1 MDHSTEP
8 GTATPADPGIYLM
21 PPGYIA
27 AMVDGRIVAVP
38 EHTTTTAPTAAVPA
52 AEPPAPHVPAT
63 DEGLS
68 LAVRQ
73 YVLYGSIATLAAGG
87 AVWMIGAGIGAV
99 AAHADG
105 LVAALKWLAVLVG
118 VVVAGVFAVKA
129 KIRSAGEGGT
139 TTVALIH
146 RERHTTIGHQRQ
158 TVVGRGSISNQ
169 Y

>member
-1 MDHSTEP
+1 MDPRTEFSN
-8 GTATPADPGIYLM
+8 ATPVDPSVYLM

-38 EHTTTTAPTAAVPA
+38 EHATTAAPAPPATA
-52 AEPPAPHVPAT
+52 AEPPTPQVPAA

-105 LVAALKWLAVLVG
+105 LVAALKWMAIIVG

-129 KIRSAGEGGT
+129 KVRSAGEGGS

-146 RERHTTIGHQRQ
+146 RERHTTIGRQRQ
-158 TVVGRGSISNQ
+158 TVMGRGSINNQ

>member
-1 MDHSTEP
+1 MDRTPEL
-8 GTATPADPGIYLM
+8 GTCAPADPGVYLM

-38 EHTTTTAPTAAVPA
+38 EHTAPTAPVPLPPA
-52 AEPPAPHVPAT
+52 AEPPAPRPPAT
-63 DEGLS
+63 EDGLS

-105 LVAALKWLAVLVG
+105 LVAALKWTAIVIAA
-118 VVVAGVFAVKA
+118 VVAGVFAVKA
-129 KIRSAGEGGT
+129 KIRNASEGGT

-146 RERHTTIGHQRQ
+146 RERHTVIGRQRQ
-158 TVVGRGSISNQ
+158 TVIGRGSISNR